1 MLVILTFRDGDETPQ
16 RVVDILD
23 KCVNP
28 VTTIQLVP
36 LGKEGLTELV
46 LDTFYNSHRSFTA
59 LQYHQVEQEQ
69 QQRTETIMPLVDII
83 YKWTRGNPFYAKQF
97 LKTMKRK
104 DDIWFDWTA
113 KSWKF
118 RLDNIK
124 KLFDTNTSKQ
134 PQPPSK
140 RASSSSA
147 NHTTEISLFSPP
159 GGSQPQQ
166 IQQYHNAN
174 QSIFDVR
181 NLVSH
186 LRSLDLSAQYFL
198 MWASLIGHVFNF
210 RRIKWLMM
218 ATNTGSTS
226 DISDENSSTT
236 SSSSMSH
243 SSRAPMSTDE
253 TSSVKSHPRTN
264 PTSPVLLTTTTTS
277 NNPSLP
283 PVLTFEEEEKRSNQ
297 AMLGLQVALNEGI
310 IQYKAGND
318 FHFIHDRYY
327 QAASMIIADP
337 SQREN
342 MHLKIG
348 QMLMM
353 EEEEQLEEDDNV
365 FLTADHLVKSAGLI
379 KLIDKR
385 RRYRDVLVKAGNEAT
400 LSGALQISATYY
412 QCAFS
417 LLEEDIDKRWQ
428 DGPDTSFS
436 ETLTIYMK
444 ILELKMLNNNDTHT
458 QATAVATVE
467 SIIANDNKLVTATTL
482 VLHDAMR
489 DSMVQQIMNHTHD
502 LPFERAQTWRIQARI
517 YFQQSQYRK
526 GISNILQGLEEL
538 GIVVDTSI
546 TEDEVLQYYQAV
558 KPTITKPGF
567 DILIK
572 SGPCQN
578 TKQIAIMMLLNEACT
593 GAYWVNP
600 ILVDFFALK
609 LCELSLKYG
618 YTSASGGGFI
628 WVGCTATRVSEFTF
642 AAQLGKFG
650 MAISEKYAGNSE
662 IARAIIVHHAMLAQ
676 WTGVHVREY
685 IYQYQRAYKYAIA
698 GGDQVSALSKASTTQ
713 AHHTTRSSFLPWPC
727 STSPLHCT
735 GPAATYLSC
744 VGI

>member
-16 RVVDILD
+16 KVVDILD
-23 KCVNP
+23 KCASP

-36 LGKEGLTELV
+36 LGREGLKELV

-83 YKWTRGNPFYAKQF
+83 YNWTRGNPFYAKQF
-97 LKTMKRK
+97 LKTMKRN

-124 KLFDTNTSKQ
+124 KLFDNK
-134 PQPPSK
+134 PLPPSK
-140 RASSSSA
+140 KASSSSSAA
-147 NHTTEISLFSPP
+147 NHATEVSLFSP
-159 GGSQPQQ
+159 GGSQQQ
-166 IQQYHNAN
+166 QQHQQQYHNPN

-218 ATNTGSTS
+218 ATSTGSGSSVGDT
-226 DISDENSSTT
+226 SDENSSIASSGSNSNSRPYTT
-236 SSSSMSH
+236 SN
-243 SSRAPMSTDE
+243 DE
-253 TSSVKSHPRTN
+253 AGSVKSHPRTN
-264 PTSPVLLTTTTTS
+264 PTSPVVLPISS
-277 NNPSLP
+277 NNNNN

-297 AMLGLQVALNEGI
+297 AMLGLQIALNEGI

-327 QAASMIIADP
+327 QAASLLIVDP

-353 EEEEQLEEDDNV
+353 EEEEVEEDDNV
-365 FLTADHLVKSAGLI
+365 FLIADHLVKSAGLI

-385 RRYRDVLVKAGNEAT
+385 KCYRDVLVKAGNEAT

-412 QCAFS
+412 QCALS
-417 LLEEDIDKRWQ
+417 LLDQDIEKRWQ
-428 DGPDTSFS
+428 DGPDTSFL
-436 ETLTIYMK
+436 ETLAIYMK
-444 ILELKMLNNNDTHT
+444 ILELKMLNTNDMNKATYT
-458 QATAVATVE
+458 QQKEAPASLKGNDEAVSTNTL
-467 SIIANDNKLVTATTL
+467 II
-482 VLHDAMR
+482 HDDMR
-489 DSMVQQIMNHTHD
+489 DSMVRQIMDHTHD
-502 LPFERAQTWRIQARI
+502 LPFERAQAWRIQARI

-538 GIVVDTSI
+538 GIVVDTNI
-546 TEDEVLQYYQAV
+546 TEEKVLQYYQIV
-558 KPTITKPGF
+558 KSAITKPGF
-567 DILIK
+567 DILMK

-578 TKQIAIMMLLNEACT
+578 TKQIAIMTLLNEACT

-650 MAISEKYAGNSE
+650 MALSEKYAGNSE

-698 GGDQVSALSKASTTQ
+698 GGDQVSTM
-713 AHHTTRSSFLPWPC
+713 
-727 STSPLHCT
+727 
-735 GPAATYLSC
+735 
-744 VGI
+744 